1 MAQLRFWTSAQG
13 MRRWVLIGVMAVVAG
28 FVSGC
33 QGTPSVQGPSYL
45 DELQL
50 AQVDVDFSGADRPLL
65 VAELDGEIS
74 QSVSGGS
81 TLGTL
86 GTRLG
91 VTNQQGRQ
99 AALETAIANT
109 VKPHVRDALTPLM
122 RGQRPVRAVVSVRS
136 VFIRSRASLQQ
147 LTGARVTVNGQR
159 RPDNAQFVA
168 SLVLYDL
175 ATGAPINM
183 VGPITRT
190 DDGAITLAGGGP
202 KAPAYGKAT
211 RLNQL
216 AFEFAQGAANVLKR
230 EVAGQNAGVVNDQGT
245 ETILWERRTTTTF

>member
-1 MAQLRFWTSAQG
+1 MSISPAQTGPCWWLNLMVKSASLYRVARHLERWEPVLALSTSK
-13 MRRWVLIGVMAVVAG
+13 AG
-28 FVSGC
+28 
-33 QGTPSVQGPSYL
+33 
-45 DELQL
+45 
-50 AQVDVDFSGADRPLL
+50 R
-65 VAELDGEIS
+65 
-74 QSVSGGS
+74 
-81 TLGTL
+81 
-86 GTRLG
+86 
-91 VTNQQGRQ
+91 

-109 VKPHVRDALTPLM
+109 VKPHVRDAFTPLM

-147 LTGARVTVNGQR
+147 LTGARVTINGQR

-168 SLVLYDL
+168 SLALYDV
-175 ATGAPINM
+175 ATGAPVNM